1 MLKAYISSVS
11 DVSEI
16 CLQVFQMD
24 VANENRN
31 VVYVAMVV
39 HVCCKG
45 LFSMFHPCFRMNVA
59 NMFI

>member
-45 LFSMFHPCFRMNVA
+45 LFSMFHLCFRMNVA